1 MLILQLFNW
10 YISINFTFKYTAML
24 TTGKSCNSFFLPE
37 TFLHNREN
45 HKGTDLK
52 PVNYVNVFSQKE
64 LICKNGKFS
73 YHFSLN
79 VLSLLG
85 LSHFYRVILDF
96 CSRIRY
102 KRESISTLFNAP
114 VL

>member
-10 YISINFTFKYTAML
+10 DISINFTVKYTTML
-24 TTGKSCNSFFLPE
+24 TTPGQSCNSFFLPE
-37 TFLHNREN
+37 TSLHNREN

-64 LICKNGKFS
+64 LIWKNGKFS

-85 LSHFYRVILDF
+85 LSHFYLVILDF
-96 CSRIRY
+96 CSRIRC
-102 KRESISTLFNAP
+102 KR
-114 VL
+114 